1 MNDVFDLSDW
11 ERHVKYLDN
20 TGRQRLGDA
29 LKAAISDDAK
39 LSIIASYFTVY
50 AYGELKDELSK
61 VDELRFIFDQPTFAK
76 RMESEKEPR
85 EWEISRRSR
94 ELGLGGTGLELK
106 LSNNL
111 NQRALAR
118 ECADWARKHATFKTA
133 RKSGM
138 IGTSGSYHVE
148 NPNDENQAF
157 MGSTSN
163 AFTLEGLGYEREPG
177 VVTGVAHFQTS
188 AEAAGLKLMF
198 DGIWNNQALVEDV
211 TGAVIDQLETLY
223 RENPPELVYFLTL
236 YHLFRDF
243 MEDQEDPIKA
253 GLKFEQSVVWNKLYD
268 FQRDAVVGAIRK
280 LEKYKGC
287 IIADSVGLGKTYE
300 ALAVIKYYE
309 ERNARVLVLA
319 PKRLR
324 ENWTLY
330 TRDNDDRNP
339 LADDRFAYTV
349 LNHTDLS
356 RYRGMSGDVDL
367 SHLRWGN
374 YDLVVIDESHNF
386 RNKSTD
392 SDKKDRYTRLIED
405 VIKAGVR
412 TKVLMLSATPVNNKL
427 LDLRNQIELITEGD
441 DTYLAETD
449 GIPSITHVTRV
460 AQQRFNEW
468 SKLTDAERTTESFAN
483 MVNPDYFKLL
493 DVLTIARSRK
503 HIVKYYG
510 ASNGTFPT
518 RRKPISFKEP
528 IDAAGELP
536 SMGVLNDTIARLT
549 FAQYQLLEYVR
560 TDARAKYE
568 ARYGDSWGKDFSSQV
583 NRTKAV
589 ANLMRVNVLKR
600 MESSVNSFR
609 ITLERILKGCED
621 LRQQLDNLSA
631 GTAGASY
638 DVSEAVEFDDDDDA
652 EEFTAGG
659 KVHVDLRDVDAL
671 RLADDLDFDIGKLHE
686 LLNYAERVTPERDAK
701 LIRLRKF
708 IEQKVREPYNPGNR
722 KVLVFTA
729 FADTADYLFDQLASG
744 LKNDLGLECAEL
756 TGDRNR
762 TWSLK
767 LPRTSFG
774 EILGHF
780 SPVSKELPDED
791 RALGEVDVLF
801 ATDCISEGQNLQ
813 DCDCLVNYD
822 IHWNPVRIVQRFGR
836 IDRLGSKNTQI
847 QLVDFWPD
855 VDLDEYIQL
864 EGRVKGRMA
873 LMDASA
879 TGEEN
884 VLEDKAPDQMNDL
897 MYRKKQ
903 LEQLQTEVLDLE
915 DISGGIS
922 ITDFAFDDFR
932 VELQRYVKDHPGL
945 LEGTPDG
952 IHAVTSIPDNLRNEV
967 QPGVIFCLRQ
977 NDEEQDPKDSNP
989 IFPYYVVYVTAD
1001 GSHMSKHTQ
1010 PKAALDLMRAV
1021 CLGHAEPVMKLCRE
1035 FNRETKDGRDMEKYT
1050 ELLNG
1055 VVSAITGVQETAG
1068 VDTLFDLGEVGSGV
1082 SLGFDDYS
1090 LVGFVVLR

>member
-1 MNDVFDLSDW
+1 V
-11 ERHVKYLDN
+11 EYLDN
-20 TGRQRLGDA
+20 TGRQRLGDV
-29 LKAAISDDAK
+29 LKNAIDDDAK
-39 LSIIASYFTVY
+39 LSIIASYFTVF
-50 AYGELKDELSK
+50 AYGELRDALSK
-61 VDELRFIFDQPTFAK
+61 VKELRFVFDQPTFAK
-76 RMESEKEPR
+76 KMESEREPR
-85 EWEISRRSR
+85 EWEITRRSR
-94 ELGLGGTGLELK
+94 ELSIAGTGLELT
-106 LSNNL
+106 LSNNV

-118 ECADWARKHATFKTA
+118 ECAAWARERAAFRTA

-138 IGTSGSYHVE
+138 IATSGSYHVE
-148 NPNDENQAF
+148 NSHGEDQAF
-157 MGSTSN
+157 MGSAVN
-163 AFTLEGLGYEREPG
+163 AFTLEGLGYERKPG
-177 VVTGVAHFQTS
+177 VVTGVSHFQTS
-188 AEAAGLKLMF
+188 AEAAGLKAMF
-198 DGIWNNQALVEDV
+198 DGIWDSPSLVEDV
-211 TGAVIDQLETLY
+211 TSAVIEQLETLY

-243 MEDQEDPIKA
+243 MEDQEDPIKP
-253 GLKFEQSVVWNKLYD
+253 GLDFEKSVVWNKLYD

-287 IIADSVGLGKTYE
+287 IIADSVGLGKTFE

-309 ERNARVLVLA
+309 ERNARVLVLC

-339 LADDRFAYTV
+339 LAEDRLAYTV

-367 SHLRWGN
+367 GHLRWGN
-374 YDLVVIDESHNF
+374 YDLLVIDESHNF

-392 SDKKDRYTRLIED
+392 SDKRDRYTRLIED
-405 VIKAGVR
+405 VIKSGVR

-441 DTYLAETD
+441 DAYLSETD
-449 GIPSITHVTRV
+449 DIPSITHVTRL

-468 SKLTDAERTTESFAN
+468 SKLADSERTTESFAE

-503 HIVKYYG
+503 HITKYYG
-510 ASNGTFPT
+510 AADGSFPA
-518 RRKPISFKEP
+518 RRKPLSFRTP
-528 IDAAGELP
+528 IDAQGQLPPIGE
-536 SMGVLNDTIARLT
+536 LNDTIARLT
-549 FAQYQLLEYVR
+549 FAQYQLLAYVR
-560 TDARAKYE
+560 PDAQARYE
-568 ARYGDSWGKDFSSQV
+568 ARYGDTWGKDFQSQV
-583 NRTKAV
+583 HRTAAV

-609 ITLERILKGCED
+609 ITLERILGTCEG
-621 LRQQLDNLSA
+621 LHRQLDELA
-631 GTAGASY
+631 PGASY
-638 DVSEAVEFDDDDDA
+638 DATEASEFEDDEDADEFA
-652 EEFTAGG
+652 AGG
-659 KVHVDLRDVDAL
+659 QVHVDLHDVDAL
-671 RLADDLDFDIGKLHE
+671 RLADDLDYDIGKLRE
-686 LLNYAERVTPERDAK
+686 LLSYAKRVTPKRDAK
-701 LIRLRKF
+701 LVKLYDF
-708 IEQKVREPYNPGNR
+708 IAGKVRRPYNPGNR

-729 FADTADYLFDQLASG
+729 FADTADYLFEELAPV
-744 LKNDLGLECAEL
+744 LKSELSLECAEV

-762 TWSLK
+762 AYSLK
-767 LPRTSFG
+767 LSRTTF
-774 EILGHF
+774 EEVLCHF
-780 SPVSKELPDED
+780 SPVSKELAEED

-822 IHWNPVRIVQRFGR
+822 IHWNPVRIIQRFGR
-836 IDRLGSKNTQI
+836 IDRLGSKNKQI

-855 VDLDEYIQL
+855 IDLDEYIQL

-884 VLEDKAPDQMNDL
+884 VLEDKAPNQMNDL
-897 MYRKKQ
+897 AYRKKQ
-903 LEQLQTEVLDLE
+903 LEQLQDEVLDLE

-932 VELQRYVKDHPGL
+932 VELQRFDKDHSGL
-945 LEGTPDG
+945 LESTPDG
-952 IHAVTSIPDNLRNEV
+952 IHAVAPIPEALRGEV
-967 QPGVIFCLRQ
+967 KPGVIFCLRQ
-977 NDEEQDPKDSNP
+977 NDEGRDPKDANP
-989 IFPYYVVYVTAD
+989 TFPYYVVYVTQD
-1001 GSHMSKHTQ
+1001 GKHMSKHTQ

-1021 CLGHAEPVMKLCRE
+1021 CERQAEPIAELCRA
-1035 FNRETKDGRDMEKYT
+1035 FNKETKDGLRMDTYT
-1050 ELLNG
+1050 ELLDA
-1055 VVSAITGVQETAG
+1055 VVSSITGVQEGAG
-1068 VDTLFDLGEVGSGV
+1068 IDALFELGEVGSGV

-1090 LVGFVVLR
+1090 LVSMVVLR

>member
-1 MNDVFDLSDW
+1 M
-11 ERHVKYLDN
+11 EYLDN

-29 LKAAISDDAK
+29 LKETIGDNAK
-39 LSIIASYFTVY
+39 FSIIASYFTVY
-50 AYGELKDELSK
+50 AYGELKDELSR
-61 VDELRFIFDQPTFAK
+61 VDELRFIFDQPTFAE
-76 RMESEKEPR
+76 RMESAKEPR
-85 EWEISRRSR
+85 EWEINRHSR
-94 ELGLGGTGLELK
+94 ELGVGGTGLELK

-111 NQRALAR
+111 NQRALAH
-118 ECADWARKHATFKTA
+118 ECAEWASKRAKFKTA
-133 RKSGM
+133 RRFGM
-138 IGTSGSYHVE
+138 IGTSGSYYVE
-148 NPNDENQAF
+148 KPTGESQAF
-157 MGSTSN
+157 MGSAGNS
-163 AFTLEGLGYEREPG
+163 FTLEGLGYERKPG
-177 VVTGVAHFQTS
+177 VVTGVSHFQTS
-188 AEAAGLKLMF
+188 AEAAGLKAMF
-198 DGIWNNQALVEDV
+198 DGIWDNPALVEDV
-211 TGAVIDQLETLY
+211 TTKVIDQLKTLY
-223 RENPPELVYFLTL
+223 CENPPELVYFLTL
-236 YHLFRDF
+236 YHLFRDY

-253 GLKFEQSVVWNKLYD
+253 GLKFEQSAVWNKLYD
-268 FQRDAVVGAIRK
+268 FQCDAVVGAIRK

-300 ALAVIKYYE
+300 ALAVVKYYE
-309 ERNARVLVLA
+309 ERNARVLVLC

-339 LADDRFAYTV
+339 LAEDRFAYTV

-367 SHLRWGN
+367 GHLRWGN
-374 YDLVVIDESHNF
+374 YDLLVIDESHNF

-392 SDKKDRYTRLIED
+392 ADKKDRYTRLIED
-405 VIKAGVR
+405 VIKSGVR

-441 DTYLAETD
+441 NAYLAETD

-468 SKLTDAERTTESFAN
+468 SKLDDAKRTTESFAS

-510 ASNGTFPT
+510 ASNGSFPT
-518 RRKPISFKEP
+518 RRKPISFKES

-536 SMGVLNDTIARLT
+536 PMGVLNDTIAQLT

-560 TDARAKYE
+560 PDVRAKYE
-568 ARYGDSWGKDFSSQV
+568 ARYGDTWGKDFQSQV
-583 NRTKAV
+583 HRTVAV

-609 ITLERILKGCED
+609 ITLERILEGCEN
-621 LRQQLDNLSA
+621 LRKQLDA
-631 GTAGASY
+631 ITGKAEEVSY
-638 DVSEAVEFDDDDDA
+638 DAAEAMEFDDDDDA
-652 EEFTAGG
+652 DEFAAGG
-659 KVHVDLRDVDAL
+659 KVHVDLHDVDAL
-671 RLADDLDFDIGKLHE
+671 RLADDLDFDIRKLHE
-686 LLNYAERVTPERDAK
+686 LLGCAERVTPERDAK
-701 LIRLRKF
+701 LIRLRRF

-729 FADTADYLFDQLASG
+729 FADTAGYLFDQLASG
-744 LKNDLGLECAEL
+744 LKEDLGLECAEL

-767 LPRTSFG
+767 LPRTTFE

-780 SPVSKELPDED
+780 SPVSKELSDDD

-801 ATDCISEGQNLQ
+801 ATNCISEGQNLQ

-836 IDRLGSKNTQI
+836 IDRLGSKNSQI
-847 QLVDFWPD
+847 QLVNFWPD

-932 VELQRYVKDHPGL
+932 VELQRYDKDHPGL

-952 IHAVTSIPDNLRNEV
+952 IHAVAPIPDELCGEV

-977 NDEEQDPKDSNP
+977 NDEAHNPKDANP
-989 IFPYYVVYVTAD
+989 AFPYYLVYVTAD

-1010 PKAALDLMRAV
+1010 PKGALDLMRAA
-1021 CLGHAEPVMKLCRE
+1021 CSGQAEPIADLCQQ
-1035 FNRETKDGRDMEKYT
+1035 FNRETKDGTKMDDYKEV
-1050 ELLNG
+1050 LNG
-1055 VVSAITGVQETAG
+1055 VVASITGVQESAG
-1068 VDTLFDLGEVGSGV
+1068 IEALFDLGEVGSGV

-1090 LVGFVVLR
+1090 LVSFVVLK

>member
-1 MNDVFDLSDW
+1 L
-11 ERHVKYLDN
+11 EYLDN

-29 LKAAISDDAK
+29 LGDAIGEDAR
-39 LSIIASYFTVY
+39 LSIIASYFTVF
-50 AYGELKDELSK
+50 AYGELRDELRK
-61 VDELRFIFDQPTFAK
+61 VDELRFVFDQPTFAR
-76 RMESEKEPR
+76 RMESEREPR
-85 EWEISRRSR
+85 EWEIARRSR
-94 ELGLGGTGLELK
+94 ELGVAGTGLELR
-106 LSNNL
+106 LSNNV

-118 ECADWARKHATFKTA
+118 ECALWARERATFRTA
-133 RKSGM
+133 KRAGM
-138 IGTSGSYHVE
+138 IATSGSYHVA
-148 NPNDENQAF
+148 NPHGEDQAF
-157 MGSTSN
+157 MGSAAN
-163 AFTLEGLGYEREPG
+163 AFTLEGLGYERRPG
-177 VVTGVAHFQTS
+177 VVTGVSHFQTS
-188 AEAAGLKLMF
+188 SEAAGLKAMF
-198 DGIWNNQALVEDV
+198 DGIWGNQQLVEDV
-211 TGAVIDQLETLY
+211 TGAVIEQLETLY

-243 MEDQEDPIKA
+243 MEDQEDPIDPA
-253 GLKFEQSVVWNKLYD
+253 LGFERSVVWNKLYD

-287 IIADSVGLGKTYE
+287 IIADSVGLGKTFE
-300 ALAVIKYYE
+300 ALAVIKYYQ
-309 ERNARVLVLA
+309 ERNARVLVLC

-339 LADDRFAYTV
+339 LADDRLDYTV

-367 SHLRWGN
+367 GHLRWGN
-374 YDLVVIDESHNF
+374 YNLLVIDESHNF

-405 VIKAGVR
+405 VIKKGVR
-412 TKVLMLSATPVNNKL
+412 TKVLMLSATPVNNRL

-441 DTYLAETD
+441 DGYLAETD
-449 GIPSITHVTRV
+449 GIPSITHVTRL

-468 SKLTDAERTTESFAN
+468 SKLPDSNRTTESFAE

-503 HIVKYYG
+503 HITKYYG
-510 ASNGTFPT
+510 ASDGSFPK
-518 RRKPISFKEP
+518 RRKPLSFRTP
-528 IDAAGELP
+528 IDLEGELP
-536 SMGVLNDTIARLT
+536 PISDLNDTIARLT
-549 FAQYQLLEYVR
+549 FAQYQLLAYVR
-560 TDARAKYE
+560 PDVQKKYE
-568 ARYGDSWGKDFSSQV
+568 ARYGDTWGKDFQSQV
-583 NRTKAV
+583 HRTAAV

-609 ITLERILKGCED
+609 ITLERILGTCEG
-621 LRQQLDNLSA
+621 LRRELDTLA
-631 GTAGASY
+631 AGASY
-638 DVSEAVEFDDDDDA
+638 DASEASEFEDDDDA
-652 EEFTAGG
+652 DEFAAGG
-659 KVHVDLRDVDAL
+659 RVHVDLRDVDRL
-671 RLADDLDFDIGKLHE
+671 RLADDLDYDIDKLQE
-686 LLNYAERVTPERDAK
+686 LLSYARRVTPGRDAK
-701 LIRLRKF
+701 LARLHDY
-708 IEQKVREPYNPGNR
+708 IVEKVSNPYNPGNR

-729 FADTADYLFDQLASG
+729 FADTADYLFEQLAPT
-744 LKNDLGLECAEL
+744 LKAELGLECAEV

-762 TWSLK
+762 TYSLR
-767 LPRTSFG
+767 LPRTTF
-774 EILGHF
+774 EEVLCHF
-780 SPVSKELPDED
+780 SPVSKELDERD

-836 IDRLGSKNTQI
+836 IDRLGSTNRQI

-897 MYRKKQ
+897 AYRKKQ
-903 LEQLQTEVLDLE
+903 LEQLHDEVLDLE

-932 VELQRYVKDHPGL
+932 VELQRYDRDHPGL
-945 LEGTPDG
+945 LESTPDG
-952 IHAVTSIPDNLRNEV
+952 IHAVVPIPEALRSEV
-967 QPGVIFCLRQ
+967 APGVIFCLRQ
-977 NDEEQDPKDSNP
+977 TDEGRDPRDSNP
-989 IFPYYVVYVTAD
+989 TFPYYVVYVTQD
-1001 GSHMSKHTQ
+1001 GSHVSRHTQ
-1010 PKAALDLMRAV
+1010 PKAALDLMRAA
-1021 CLGHAEPVMKLCRE
+1021 CEGHAEPILDLCRG
-1035 FNRETKDGRDMEKYT
+1035 FNKETRDGLRMDRYA
-1050 ELLNG
+1050 ELLDDA
-1055 VVSAITGVQETAG
+1055 VSSITGVQEG
-1068 VDTLFDLGEVGSGV
+1068 SGIDSLFDLGEVGSGV
-1082 SLGFDDYS
+1082 TLGFDDYS
-1090 LVGFVVLR
+1090 LVSMVVLR

>member
-1 MNDVFDLSDW
+1 M
-11 ERHVKYLDN
+11 EYLDN

-29 LKAAISDDAK
+29 LKEAIGEDAR

-50 AYGELKDELSK
+50 AYGELKEELSR
-61 VDELRFIFDQPTFAK
+61 VRELRFVFDQPTFLR
-76 RMESEKEPR
+76 RMQSEKDPR
-85 EWEISRRSR
+85 EWEIQRRAR
-94 ELGLGGTGLELK
+94 EIGVAGTGLELT
-106 LSNNL
+106 LSNSI

-118 ECADWARKHATFKTA
+118 ECAEWARERARFRTA
-133 RKSGM
+133 RKPGM
-138 IGTSGSYHVE
+138 IATSGSYVVE
-148 NPNDENQAF
+148 NPHGEDESF
-157 MGSTSN
+157 MGSAAN
-163 AFTLEGLGYEREPG
+163 AFTLEGLGYERRAG
-177 VVTGVAHFQTS
+177 VVTGVSHFQTS
-188 AEAAGLKLMF
+188 TEAAGLKAMF
-198 DGIWNNQALVEDV
+198 EGVWGNQQLVEDV

-236 YHLFRDF
+236 YHLFRDY
-243 MEDQEDPIKA
+243 MADQEDPIRP
-253 GLKFEQSVVWNKLYD
+253 GLDFEKSVVWNKLYD

-287 IIADSVGLGKTYE
+287 IIADSVGLGKTFE

-309 ERNARVLVLA
+309 ERNARVLVLC

-339 LADDRFAYTV
+339 LAEDRFAYTV

-367 SHLRWGN
+367 GHLRWGN
-374 YDLVVIDESHNF
+374 YDLLVIDESHNF

-392 SDKKDRYTRLIED
+392 ADKKDRYTRLIED
-405 VIKAGVR
+405 VIKSGVR
-412 TKVLMLSATPVNNKL
+412 TKVLMLSATPVNNRL

-441 DTYLAETD
+441 DSYLAETD
-449 GIPSITHVTRV
+449 GIESITHVTRL
-460 AQQRFNEW
+460 AQQRFSEW
-468 SKLTDAERTTESFAN
+468 SKLSDADRTTESFAS

-510 ASNGTFPT
+510 ASSGSFPT
-518 RRKPISFKEP
+518 RRKPLSFKEP
-528 IDAAGELP
+528 IDSEGELP
-536 SMGVLNDTIARLT
+536 SMGVLNDEIARLT
-549 FAQYQLLEYVR
+549 FAQYQLLGYVR
-560 TDARAKYE
+560 SDAQRKYE
-568 ARYGDSWGKDFSSQV
+568 ARYGDTWGKDFQSQV
-583 NRTKAV
+583 HRTTAV

-609 ITLERILKGCED
+609 ITLSRILEGCEALRRQLGD
-621 LRQQLDNLSA
+621 LD
-631 GTAGASY
+631 TGAAY
-638 DVSEAVEFDDDDDA
+638 DTSEAAEFDDDDDA
-652 EEFTAGG
+652 EEFAAGG
-659 KVHVDLRDVDAL
+659 KVHVDLRDVDTL
-671 RLADDLDFDIGKLHE
+671 RLADDLDYDIEKLHE
-686 LLNYAERVTPERDAK
+686 LLDYAKRVTPERDAK
-701 LIRLRKF
+701 LARLRSF
-708 IEQKVREPYNPGNR
+708 IEEKARNPFNPGNR

-729 FADTADYLFDQLASG
+729 FADTADYLFEQLAPQ
-744 LKNDLGLECAEL
+744 LKTNLGLECAEV

-767 LPRTSFG
+767 LPRTTF
-774 EILGHF
+774 EEVLGHF
-780 SPVSKELPDED
+780 SPVSKELSDED
-791 RALGEVDVLF
+791 HALGEIDVLF

-822 IHWNPVRIVQRFGR
+822 IHWNPVRIIQRFGR
-836 IDRLGSKNTQI
+836 IDRLGSTNRQI

-884 VLEDKAPDQMNDL
+884 VLEDKAPDKMNDL

-903 LEQLQTEVLDLE
+903 LEQLQNEVLDLE

-932 VELQRYVKDHPGL
+932 VELQRYDKDHPGL

-952 IHAVTSIPDNLRNEV
+952 IHAVAPIPERLRGEV
-967 QPGVIFCLRQ
+967 KPGVIFCLRQ
-977 NDEEQDPKDSNP
+977 NDSGRDPKDSNP
-989 IFPYYVVYVTAD
+989 TFPYYVVYVTAD
-1001 GSHMSKHTQ
+1001 GDHMSKHTQ
-1010 PKAALDLMRAV
+1010 PKAALDLMRAA
-1021 CLGHAEPVMKLCRE
+1021 CSGQAEPIAELCSQ
-1035 FNRETKDGRDMEKYT
+1035 FNRETRDGTRMDDYT

-1068 VDTLFDLGEVGSGV
+1068 IDALFDLGEVGSGV

-1090 LVGFVVLR
+1090 LVSFVVLR